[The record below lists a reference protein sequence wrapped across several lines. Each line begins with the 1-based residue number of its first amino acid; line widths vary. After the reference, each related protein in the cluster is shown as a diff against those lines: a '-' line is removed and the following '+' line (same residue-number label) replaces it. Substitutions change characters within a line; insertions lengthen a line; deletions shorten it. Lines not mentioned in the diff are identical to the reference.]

1 MVIQAFGLI
10 GAYFYKDNQKQMEK
24 YLARLQAIDWKR
36 SSSQWKLRVIRADG
50 KIITSNKAV
59 NLTAIQIKKEIG
71 LQLSAEEK
79 EKEQKFLD
87 TINV

>member
-1 MVIQAFGLI
+1 
-10 GAYFYKDNQKQMEK
+10 ME
-24 YLARLQAIDWKR
+24 
-36 SSSQWKLRVIRADG
+36 